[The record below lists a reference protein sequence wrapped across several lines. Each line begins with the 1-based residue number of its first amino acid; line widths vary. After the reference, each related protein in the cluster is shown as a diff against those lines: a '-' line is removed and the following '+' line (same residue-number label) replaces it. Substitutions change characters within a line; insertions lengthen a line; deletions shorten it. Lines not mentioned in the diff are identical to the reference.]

1 MVLFPPLPAPFPL
14 SLSSP
19 WGNHHL
25 YTRFSLSLSFF
36 FNLFSA
42 SCSIA
47 PRGLAAR
54 LALPASLEEGCFR
67 QPPHGNLPQDSS
79 GQCLRC
85 FPANLYHLIPMGI
98 NSSFLTPPPACQS
111 RPILCS
117 PLRNSLSTAGA
128 VTTLQTRWPDPG
140 IVHQGIKTARPAPE
154 SDLGTETR
162 LSPARARAI
171 KRFTAQESGQFRCLP
186 TRRRQSP
193 EDKEWG
199 QGSHPHQ
206 HVRHDCSGAQRDEME
221 ANSLAKAMRA
231 AQSFGY

>member
-1 MVLFPPLPAPFPL
+1 M
-14 SLSSP
+14 
-19 WGNHHL
+19 
-25 YTRFSLSLSFF
+25 RFSFFFFSF

-54 LALPASLEEGCFR
+54 LALPAYLKAGCFS
-67 QPPHGNLPQDSS
+67 QPPHGNLPQDSF

-85 FPANLYHLIPMGI
+85 FPANLYHLIPEGI
-98 NSSFLTPPPACQS
+98 NSSFLTRPPACQS

-117 PLRNSLSTAGA
+117 PLRNPPSTAGA
-128 VTTLQTRWPDPG
+128 VTALQTRWPDPS
-140 IVHQGIKTARPAPE
+140 IVCQGIKTARPAPE

-162 LSPARARAI
+162 LSPARAQAI

-193 EDKEWG
+193 EDREWG
-199 QGSHPHQ
+199 WGSFCPHV
-206 HVRHDCSGAQRDEME
+206 HVEQDHLLLLTDLS
-221 ANSLAKAMRA
+221 
-231 AQSFGY
+231 